1 MKSLIRAKAVELG
14 FSACGFTHCADLGE
28 EQAHYEAWLAAGKQ
42 AEMGYLE
49 RYPEV
54 RFHPSRLAEG
64 CENVVVLLLNY
75 HRTDYALRKA
85 ADYRVAEYA
94 LGRDYHEVMREKLH
108 ALAAFMQTLGKDVRT
123 RCCVDTAPVLE
134 KALAVRAGLGWRG
147 KNSLLVTPHGSKFFI
162 GEIFTSLPLQEGGAD
177 VPDGHIVL
185 DGQVVQDDGR
195 ADRQEVRREAWG
207 GSLTDNSAVDGE
219 MAMADGLVDGVM
231 ADGCGSCNR
240 CVEACPA
247 HALDGSRGVDARRCL
262 SCQTIE
268 RHETTLTDAAADC
281 MGNRIY
287 GCDVCQDVCP
297 YNRQAPETTVADF
310 LRVPDWFSWSNAQ
323 WEALDADTFRK
334 HFNDSAMRRAG
345 YEKLHENILR
355 AGKEGKAEGK

>member
-1 MKSLIRAKAVELG
+1 MKSLIRAKAAELG

-75 HRTDYALRKA
+75 HRTDYALHKA

-162 GEIFTSLPLQEGGAD
+162 GEIFTSLPLQED
-177 VPDGHIVL
+177 EHFL
-185 DGQVVQDDGR
+185 
-195 ADRQEVRREAWG
+195 
-207 GSLTDNSAVDGE
+207 
-219 MAMADGLVDGVM
+219 

-247 HALDGSRGVDARRCL
+247 HALDGFREVDARRCL

-268 RHETTLTDAAADC
+268 RHETTLADAAADC

-355 AGKEGKAEGK
+355 AGKEGKAE